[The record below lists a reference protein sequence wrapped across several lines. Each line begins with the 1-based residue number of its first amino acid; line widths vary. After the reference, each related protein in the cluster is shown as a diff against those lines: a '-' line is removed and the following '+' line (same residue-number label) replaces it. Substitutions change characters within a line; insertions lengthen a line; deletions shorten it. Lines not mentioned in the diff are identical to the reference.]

1 MTKAARVL
9 NSVRQTDQGKEKRV
23 LTEKEEG
30 ERERERERGGGGIL
44 CLCQRKK
51 GLRWDSICDKVPK
64 NIKHSPSLKR
74 AKHIHARAHSRKESV
89 HNSN

>member
-30 ERERERERGGGGIL
+30 EREREREREGEKYCVYVKEKKVYGGIPFATK
-44 CLCQRKK
+44 CLRT
-51 GLRWDSICDKVPK
+51 S
-64 NIKHSPSLKR
+64 NILLL
-74 AKHIHARAHSRKESV
+74 
-89 HNSN
+89 

>member
-30 ERERERERGGGGIL
+30 EREREGEKYCVYVKEKKVYGGIPFATK
-44 CLCQRKK
+44 CLRT
-51 GLRWDSICDKVPK
+51 S
-64 NIKHSPSLKR
+64 NILLL
-74 AKHIHARAHSRKESV
+74 
-89 HNSN
+89 

>member
-9 NSVRQTDQGKEKRV
+9 NSERETDQGKEKRV

-30 ERERERERGGGGIL
+30 EREKKKKL

-74 AKHIHARAHSRKESV
+74 AKHIHARAHTRKESV

>member
-30 ERERERERGGGGIL
+30 ERERERERGKNTVFMS
-44 CLCQRKK
+44 KK
-51 GLRWDSICDKVPK
+51 KRFTVGFHLRQS
-64 NIKHSPSLKR
+64 
-74 AKHIHARAHSRKESV
+74 A
-89 HNSN
+89 